1 MDGKDFF
8 GRTRYVEN
16 TLDETNLRKIA
27 EIGEGQFY
35 RVSDN
40 QALEQVFE
48 LIDQY
53 EKAEIKETRF
63 KDTRD
68 FYVIYLTWAVVL
80 LLAWIGLKST
90 FISNI
95 LQD

>member
-1 MDGKDFF
+1 M
-8 GRTRYVEN
+8 REAQ
-16 TLDETNLRKIA
+16 KIFSQNGA
-27 EIGEGQFY
+27 FY
-35 RVSDN
+35 EPSF
-40 QALEQVFE
+40 Q
-48 LIDQY
+48 I

-68 FYVIYLTWAVVL
+68 FYVIYLTWAIVF